1 MTNRIKIII
10 PIPMVCELMLTLG
23 LKPNRKAYPAPENPN
38 DAAYHAFTR

>member
-10 PIPMVCELMLTLG
+10 PIPMVCELTLG
-23 LKPNRKAYPAPENPN
+23 LKPSRKAYPAPENPN